1 MLQLVMGFARVRKTT
16 RLLRGGDSEVTSM
29 KESLWAAFL
38 ASSAVVVHLADFV
51 ATDIFAHGAKVEVT
65 LENITA
71 AFLALALATLACPL
85 ALSLGSSRGALERN
99 VLVPLVTIAVART
112 WDQQALVVLP
122 DVLVLLVGCHQ
133 RFAPRHMDG
142 AGTCGLHGIAPNVF
156 L

>member
-71 AFLALALATLACPL
+71 ALLALALATFARPL
-85 ALSLGSSRGALERN
+85 ALDLGGSWGTLERN
-99 VLVPLVTIAVART
+99 VFIPLVPMAVTRT
-112 WDQQALVVLP
+112 WDQQTLVVLP
-122 DVLVLLVGCHQ
+122 NVLVLLVGCHQ
-133 RFAPRHMDG
+133 RFTPGHADG
-142 AGTCGLHGIAPNVF
+142 AGTCGFHGIAPNVF